1 MSTPDVTVPES
12 YYLDGLTKITR
23 EIVEISANG
32 NYIYRG
38 EPEHY
43 EEEPYFGKVSSA
55 LYRPVPQEYDSGR
68 FNLERVQE
76 EILEEPRTTFANAPK
91 TTLKC

>member
-1 MSTPDVTVPES
+1 MSIPDVSVPES
-12 YYLDGLTKITR
+12 YYLDELSEITR
-23 EIVEISANG
+23 EIVERSANG

-55 LYRPVPQEYDSGR
+55 LYRIVPKNMTQVD
-68 FNLERVQE
+68 L
-76 EILEEPRTTFANAPK
+76 I
-91 TTLKC
+91 